1 MLNKPYTLPLQ
12 IQTIHRIGPKLDLY
26 VPRVVNAPNAAA
38 QTNIN
43 NAIAKEVQSMLK
55 QLGYVPNSK
64 TTEING
70 FYEVKTNERGLL
82 SIALNIYGY
91 TEHAAHGLTLL
102 KSLTFDIATGT
113 AYSLGDLF
121 AAGSDYVTRISDIV
135 RVQIAE
141 RGIETLQ
148 PFTSI
153 RPDQDY
159 YIADK
164 AIVVYFQLYEI
175 TPYVFGFPMF
185 PISVYSLQ
193 DIIPDN
199 SPIQPMTIN
208 D

>member
-12 IQTIHRIGPKLDLY
+12 IQTIHRIGRKLDLY
-26 VPRVVNAPNAAA
+26 VPRVVNAPNAEA
-38 QTNIN
+38 QAKMN
-43 NAIAKEVQSMLK
+43 NAIAGEVQSMLK

-70 FYEVKTNERGLL
+70 FYEIKTNERGLL

-91 TEHAAHGLTLL
+91 TEHAAHGLTLI
-102 KSLTFDIATGT
+102 KSLTFDISTGK
-113 AYSLGDLF
+113 AYSLSELF
-121 AAGSDYVTRISDIV
+121 APGSDYVERISGIV
-135 RVQIAE
+135 KAQIAE

-175 TPYVFGFPMF
+175 TPYYFGFPMF

-193 DIIPDN
+193 SIIPDN
-199 SPIQPMTIN
+199 SPIQPMTIHN
-208 D
+208 

>member
-1 MLNKPYTLPLQ
+1 MLNKPYTLPVQ

-26 VPRVVNAPNAAA
+26 VPRVVNAPNATA

-102 KSLTFDIATGT
+102 KSLTFDITTGNV
-113 AYSLGDLF
+113 YSLGDLF
-121 AAGSDYVTRISDIV
+121 APGSDYVKRISDIV
-135 RVQIAE
+135 KAQIAE

-148 PFTSI
+148 PFASI

-159 YIADK
+159 YVADK

>member
-1 MLNKPYTLPLQ
+1 MLNKPYTLPVQ

-102 KSLTFDIATGT
+102 KSLTFDITTGNV
-113 AYSLGDLF
+113 YSLGDLF
-121 AAGSDYVTRISDIV
+121 APGSDYVKRISDIV
-135 RVQIAE
+135 KAQIAE

-159 YIADK
+159 YVADK

-193 DIIPDN
+193 DIIPEN
-199 SPIQPMTIN
+199 SPIQPMIIN